1 VSPERRRQK
10 VVEVRRRL
18 GPDRISERRACRVLA
33 QPRGTQRYQV
43 RRAKDEPSLLNVMR
57 RLSCQRPRFG
67 CPRIH
72 EQLLTE
78 GWQVNR
84 KRVHR
89 LWKQEH
95 LQVPRKQH
103 RRRRLRGSSENSCI
117 RHRAQRINH
126 VWSYDFLVDRTE
138 DGRQLKLLVV
148 IDEYTRECLA
158 LEVLRS
164 FTAQDV
170 VEVLQYLFAVRGRP
184 EHLRSDNG
192 PEFVAQAVCRW
203 LAQAAVKTLFI
214 AKGSPWEN
222 GYVESFNGKLRD
234 ELLNR
239 ELFLSLD
246 EARWVIDR
254 WRLDYNHR
262 RMHSALDYQTPAA
275 FAAAC
280 AASVR
285 AKPSLQQHTRSL
297 NPDSLTDT
305 GTKIGG

>member
-1 VSPERRRQK
+1 M
-10 VVEVRRRL
+10 EVRHRL
-18 GPDRISERRACRVLA
+18 GPDRISERRACRVLS
-33 QPRGTQRYQV
+33 QPRGTQRYQAC
-43 RRAKDEPSLLNVMR
+43 RSADEPSLLVAMR
-57 RLSCQRPRFG
+57 HLTGQRPRFG

-72 EQLLTE
+72 ELLLAQ
-78 GWQVNR
+78 GWDVNH

-95 LQVPRKQH
+95 LQVPRKQQ
-103 RRRRLRGSSENSCI
+103 RRRRLPGSSENSCI
-117 RHRAQRINH
+117 RHRAERINH

-138 DGRQLKLLVV
+138 DGRQLKLLAV

-158 LEVLRS
+158 LEVARS
-164 FTAQDV
+164 FTASSV
-170 VEVLQYLFAVRGRP
+170 IEVLQYLLAVRGRP

-203 LAQAAVKTLFI
+203 LNQAAVKTLFI

-262 RMHSALDYQTPAA
+262 RIHSALNYQTPAA

-280 AASVR
+280 ATPLRPTAY
-285 AKPSLQQHTRSL
+285 APQHTRSL
-297 NPDSLTDT
+297 NTDSLTHP